1 MIINQVLMKTGN
13 SPKTMSEIEKRKEY
27 WRVREIRKWQ
37 IYFVKKRGNFLKKD
51 GLSDKIKEREDL
63 P

>member
-1 MIINQVLMKTGN
+1 MKTGH

-37 IYFVKKRGNFLKKD
+37 RYFLKKRGNFLKKG
-51 GLSDKIKEREDL
+51 GLSDR
-63 P
+63 